1 MAAII
6 VTIIQIL
13 LEIIHNDNV
22 LSSIY
27 SNVKSSWKDR
37 QEKSGTMI
45 RIWKHHSWSIN
56 LGSNGI
62 FWGVLAWKHKKSQRK
77 KNQENSVHSW
87 KSWGLS
93 LQIWKKSLGLKAKLD
108 DILDKEITRKK

>member
-77 KNQENSVHSW
+77 K
-87 KSWGLS
+87 KSGKLS
-93 LQIWKKSLGLKAKLD
+93 SQLEELRFKFTDMKKNHLA
-108 DILDKEITRKK
+108 